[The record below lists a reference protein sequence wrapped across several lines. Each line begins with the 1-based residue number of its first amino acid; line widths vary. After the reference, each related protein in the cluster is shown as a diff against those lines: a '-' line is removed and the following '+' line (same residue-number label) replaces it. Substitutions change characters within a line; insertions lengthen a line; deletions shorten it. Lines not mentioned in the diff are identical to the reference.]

1 MLVWRWENFK
11 TAGDAAKDK
20 YVSYDL
26 EVLAPFVLELVRAFQ
41 ISMAAAWLLQIS
53 SGSLGGELD
62 APIHLPFYQKGNLF
76 IHQFTTIWMIR
87 F

>member
-53 SGSLGGELD
+53 SDFFLGE
-62 APIHLPFYQKGNLF
+62 NWM
-76 IHQFTTIWMIR
+76 HQFTCQFTKSETCS
-87 F
+87 FTNSPQFE